1 MSRRGFILLYWNI
14 PHPATSKRKEQLV
27 SSLSLATM
35 DVGGIDFLSRGM
47 PWKAPPEGWL
57 SGKRKKRRLWTLS
70 CVHERERNADIIFID
85 FDSWVTQLQRT
96 TALQHYNNTK
106 RPECFDGVTKW
117 VQPTQTNTNTYFK
130 TNSTI
135 KGSINWGVLMRNN
148 SVGNANENVH
158 VVGSELINLWG
169 SLDLVWR
176 MQSCIGA
183 NIMQEC
189 CETAW
194 ARKQSLLQLMNK
206 SLFR

>member
-1 MSRRGFILLYWNI
+1 MVLKHSPPRHLQKKGDSWCRHCHRKPWMSVALTICRVVCHGR
-14 PHPATSKRKEQLV
+14 H
-27 SSLSLATM
+27 
-35 DVGGIDFLSRGM
+35 
-47 PWKAPPEGWL
+47 PPEGWL